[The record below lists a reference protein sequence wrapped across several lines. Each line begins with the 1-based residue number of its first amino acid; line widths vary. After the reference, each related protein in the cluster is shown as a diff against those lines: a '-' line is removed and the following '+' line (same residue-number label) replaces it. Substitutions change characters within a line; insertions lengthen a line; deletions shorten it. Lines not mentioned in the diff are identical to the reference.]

1 MVWDTAKSE
10 KWRNPRYQKGYCSLR
25 EICRKKENE
34 GHMKKYKHVFYS
46 VIGNHAGETVEQ
58 IINRK

>member
-1 MVWDTAKSE
+1 MKNGGTLVIKKNIVLCE
-10 KWRNPRYQKGYCSLR
+10 KYA
-25 EICRKKENE
+25 EKKENE

-46 VIGNHAGETVEQ
+46 VVGNHAGETVEQ